1 LTDEDGDV
9 FEALE
14 AAAVRREKKWTTE
27 RELLASILETLH
39 ALYLLTAR
47 ANGAKNVGKPLRVPR
62 PGDKKPEPLSPSAFT
77 RMVRSSGG

>member
-1 LTDEDGDV
+1 M
-9 FEALE
+9 FAALE
-14 AAAVRREKKWTTE
+14 AAAVRREKQWTTD

-62 PGDKKPEPLSPSAFT
+62 PGDKPKQALSPGAFAQ
-77 RMVRSSGG
+77 MMRSNSG

>member
-1 LTDEDGDV
+1 M

-14 AAAVRREKKWTTE
+14 AAAVRREKQWTTE

-62 PGDKKPEPLSPSAFT
+62 PGDKKPEPLSPGAFA
-77 RMVRSSGG
+77 RMVRSNGGS